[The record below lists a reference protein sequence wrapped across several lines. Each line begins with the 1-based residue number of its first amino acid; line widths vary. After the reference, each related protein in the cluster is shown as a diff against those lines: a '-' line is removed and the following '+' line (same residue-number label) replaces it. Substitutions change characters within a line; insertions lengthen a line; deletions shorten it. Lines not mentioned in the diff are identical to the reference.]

1 MSSAEQLTRTPPAPG
16 STAPVPAAAQPL
28 AWLRARL
35 SDVRVGPQH
44 LALAGVLAFSAVL
57 NTRRLSQNGYANIY
71 YSAGVKSML
80 RSLHNFFFVSFDPHG
95 LITVDKPPLGLWL
108 QAASAKVFGFSP
120 LSLLL
125 PEAIM
130 GVLAVALLYYIVARR
145 FGWAAG
151 IASALALAVFPSF
164 VAVSRDSGVDP
175 LMILLMLLACGAA
188 VRATET
194 GRWRTLTWCA
204 VLVGLAFNTKTLAAY
219 LVVPGIALAFL
230 ICAPGSLLRR
240 TAQLAVAG
248 LVMVAVSFSWMAIVE
263 VTPASQRPFV
273 GSSTNNTELGLTFE
287 YNGLGRVQGQVGG
300 PGQIPHGRGAL
311 ARYHLAETA
320 REKAFLRAAKA
331 GEPAASKKLSAALAK
346 ATPHSHRASQPV
358 SFPGPTGPLRL
369 FGRGLGDQGGWI
381 VPLAFFGMIAIALLL
396 LADWRR
402 RGSDRRA
409 AAGGE
414 QLTAG
419 RLPPAG
425 AQALSGAPSN
435 TTWERG
441 SAPADG
447 QTPGEEHGAAD
458 APAGGVPNAPAEV
471 VGALAVA
478 AGPEATGLRDPR
490 LATTLVLGGWFL
502 VEAIVLSF
510 SHGIVHP
517 YYASALAPGAAAMSG
532 AGAFAF
538 VQLARARQLN
548 WRILAMVVI
557 GAAVASTVW
566 AQIVILHKQ
575 NYLQWFVPVLL
586 ICAAAGATVLVLWR
600 RMAPAAMALTFC
612 LLLVAPAAYAST
624 TWLAPVEG
632 TFPAAGPTQAAGT
645 GGVGVSP
652 AHVRVLRA
660 LLKYVSTHGGGSRW
674 VLLTDAANTA
684 SPMILLGYDAGSLA
698 GYSGTDPTLDGRG
711 LARLVSR
718 GQARYV
724 VLGGVFSSRGG
735 NGATAA
741 VLRACT
747 QVPPAAWHDPAV
759 SPFGLVPY
767 DCGGHERALAS
778 G

>member
-16 STAPVPAAAQPL
+16 STAPPPAATQPL
-28 AWLRARL
+28 TWLRTRL
-35 SDVRVGPQH
+35 SAVRVGPQH

-57 NTRRLSQNGYANIY
+57 NTHRLSQNGYANIY

-188 VRATET
+188 VRAAET
-194 GRWRTLTWCA
+194 GRSRTLIWCA

-320 REKAFLRAAKA
+320 GEKAFLRAAKA
-331 GEPAASKKLSAALAK
+331 SQPAASKKLSAAPAK
-346 ATPHSHRASQPV
+346 PAPHSHRASQPV
-358 SFPGPTGPLRL
+358 SFPGPTGPLRM

-381 VPLAFFGMIAIALLL
+381 VPLAFFGMIAVALLL
-396 LADWRR
+396 VEDWWRR
-402 RGSDRRA
+402 RSGRRA
-409 AAGGE
+409 AADAEEISAARLPAAGE
-414 QLTAG
+414 QAT
-419 RLPPAG
+419 PD
-425 AQALSGAPSN
+425 APSN
-435 TTWERG
+435 TTLEAG
-441 SAPADG
+441 SAPAG
-447 QTPGEEHGAAD
+447 AQTPGEERLAADTPAGAAL
-458 APAGGVPNAPAEV
+458 NAPAV
-471 VGALAVA
+471 VDVA
-478 AGPEATGLRDPR
+478 AIPTGPAATGLRDPR

-538 VQLARARQLN
+538 VQLASARQLN

-557 GAAVASTVW
+557 GAAVAGTVW

-575 NYLQWFVPVLL
+575 NYMHWFLPVLL

-660 LLKYVSTHGGGSRW
+660 LLTYVSTHGGGSRW
-674 VLLTDAANTA
+674 VLFTDAANTA

-711 LARLVSR
+711 LARLVALR
-718 GQARYV
+718 QARYV

-767 DCGGHERALAS
+767 DCAGHERALAS